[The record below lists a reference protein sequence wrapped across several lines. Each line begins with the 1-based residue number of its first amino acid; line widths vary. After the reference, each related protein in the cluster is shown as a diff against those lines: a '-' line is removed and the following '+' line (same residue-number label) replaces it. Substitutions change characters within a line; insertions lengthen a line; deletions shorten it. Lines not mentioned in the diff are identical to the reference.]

1 MGPGRCLPDPG
12 LDQTAKQPVGGTAWR
27 LERGGTN
34 LAGAFNPHLARI
46 ESWRARERG
55 RTMGFKEAITY
66 CFQNYVG
73 FSGRAARSE
82 YWYWVLFVVLLSIV
96 AWLIDMTVFGFNTS
110 GVNPISVIV
119 TLATRLPGLA
129 VWVRR
134 LHGVALAD

>member
-1 MGPGRCLPDPG
+1 
-12 LDQTAKQPVGGTAWR
+12 
-27 LERGGTN
+27 
-34 LAGAFNPHLARI
+34 
-46 ESWRARERG
+46 
-55 RTMGFKEAITY
+55 MGFKEAITY

-119 TLATRLPGLA
+119 TLATLLPGLA
-129 VWVRR
+129 VSVRR
-134 LHGVALAD
+134 LHDIDRTGWWVLLALTVIGGIVLIVWACMRGTVGANRFGPDPLEGKV